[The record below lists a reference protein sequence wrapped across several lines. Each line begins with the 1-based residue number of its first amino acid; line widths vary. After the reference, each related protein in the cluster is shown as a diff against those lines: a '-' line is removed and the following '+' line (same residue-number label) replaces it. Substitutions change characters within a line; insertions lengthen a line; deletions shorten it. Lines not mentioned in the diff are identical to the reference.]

1 MRKILIIILA
11 LLLPAVAAAQTADE
25 KATHEA
31 CDEQRK
37 VETTPRGAKRY
48 MPGYKP
54 GWEKCE
60 AFEAAYQRKLRDA
73 ANAANA
79 GAVAKK
85 AARDS
90 EAQEELNK

>member
-1 MRKILIIILA
+1 MRAILILA
-11 LLLPAVAAAQTADE
+11 LLLPFTAAAQTADE

-37 VETTPRGAKRY
+37 VETTPRGTKRFV
-48 MPGYKP
+48 PGYKP

-60 AFEAAYQRKLRDA
+60 AFEATYQQKLRDA

>member
-1 MRKILIIILA
+1 LRAILILA
-11 LLLPAVAAAQTADE
+11 LLLPLPAHAQTADE
-25 KATHEA
+25 RATHEA

-37 VETTPRGAKRY
+37 VEITPSGRKR
-48 MPGYKP
+48 PAAGYKP

-90 EAQEELNK
+90 KAQEELNK